1 MRALSIFVAA
11 TALLTTVSVAQAESG
26 SVQFRRASAEQME
39 QVRGTYQLS
48 DGRRAEL
55 LVLNGQLYAKIAQ
68 GARKEVLLA
77 EPNRLASRDGTI
89 SIQFSTDF
97 DSDRIVLEHGRNIG
111 TQDTIRFAAN
121 DRPGRGGAD

>member
-1 MRALSIFVAA
+1 MRALSIFLAA
-11 TALLTTVSVAQAESG
+11 TALLTTVSVAQAETG
-26 SVQFRRASAEQME
+26 SVQLRRASAEQME
-39 QVRGTYQLS
+39 QARGSYQLS

-55 LVLNGQLYAKIAQ
+55 LVLNGQLYARIAQ

-77 EPNRLASRDGTI
+77 GPNRLASRDGAI

-97 DSDRIVLEHGRNIG
+97 ESERIVLQHGGSIS
-111 TQDTIRFAAN
+111 TQDTIRLAAN